1 MKPSRKLILLA
12 VVLMAFSLLLGACT
26 PAPVETPD
34 AAGRAETEE
43 PAAEATDPPAVAVGE
58 PDLGDASAPD
68 ASATPCSASATA
80 TAQSAAA
87 TATAAAATEAAPAM
101 LGEVPGD
108 IESFDAA
115 VQAFLDGAKNLNSIM
130 PEELNALIEV
140 GNSPHIV
147 DVRTEEDMEASGH
160 FIPGAVNAP
169 LRLLA
174 LNVHWLPLDREAPVV
189 VYGDTYTDAAIAALA
204 TAALGF
210 PNVQALQGG
219 GLQGWLKAGLPTQRI
234 APAGPG

>member
-1 MKPSRKLILLA
+1 MKPSRKFIIIV

-26 PAPVETPD
+26 PAPTETPE
-34 AAGRAETEE
+34 AAGRAEAEE
-43 PAAEATDPPAVAVGE
+43 PAAEATDAPAVAVDE
-58 PDLGDASAPD
+58 PDLDEAPTAD
-68 ASATPCSASATA
+68 ASATAESE
-80 TAQSAAA
+80 AA
-87 TATAAAATEAAPAM
+87 TATAEAEATATAEATEAAPATPE
-101 LGEVPGD
+101 EVPGD
-108 IESFDAA
+108 IEGFDAA
-115 VQAFLDGAKNLNSIM
+115 VQAFFDGAKNFNSIT
-130 PEELNALIEV
+130 PQQLNELIES

-160 FIPGAVNAP
+160 FIPGAVNVP

-174 LNVHWLPLDREAPVV
+174 LNVHWLPLDREDPVV
-189 VYGDTYTDAAIAALA
+189 VYGDTDTDAAIAALA

>member
-1 MKPSRKLILLA
+1 MKPSRKFIIIV

-26 PAPVETPD
+26 PAPTETPE
-34 AAGRAETEE
+34 AAGRAEAEE
-43 PAAEATDPPAVAVGE
+43 PAAEATDAPAVAVDE
-58 PDLGDASAPD
+58 PDLDEAPTAD
-68 ASATPCSASATA
+68 ASATAESE
-80 TAQSAAA
+80 AA
-87 TATAAAATEAAPAM
+87 TATAEAEATATAEATEAAPATPE
-101 LGEVPGD
+101 EVPGD
-108 IESFDAA
+108 IEGFDAA
-115 VQAFLDGAKNLNSIM
+115 VQAFFDGAKNFNSIT
-130 PEELNALIEV
+130 PQQLNELIES

-160 FIPGAVNAP
+160 FIPGAVNVP

-174 LNVHWLPLDREAPVV
+174 LNVHWLPLDREDPVV
-189 VYGDTYTDAAIAALA
+189 VYGDTDTDAAIAALA

-219 GLQGWLKAGLPTQRI
+219 SFQGWLNAGLPTQRI